1 MIGGYKII
9 DLRGINLVTG
19 AEAPPKISGIYDA
32 IESGINKPL
41 MLSGIVINGINKQT
55 TYVNFTHADNIY
67 SYVYD
72 GVTISINS
80 DDEITIA

>member
-9 DLRGINLVTG
+9 DLRGTNLVTG
-19 AEAPPKISGIYDA
+19 AEAPPKISGIYNA

-41 MLSGIVINGINKQT
+41 MLTGIVINGVDKQT
-55 TYVNFTHADNIY
+55 AYVKFTHADNTY

-72 GVTISINS
+72 DVTISINS
-80 DDEITIA
+80 EDEITIA